1 MNIFKSGEPVDLSEH
16 MLSTYRTL
24 RVGLVVIAVLFPL
37 VLAIGGYFLSGG
49 QLRLQSSMSAYYHT
63 VMRNWFVGVLFTIS
77 GLLAAY
83 KGYRPAENVALNLA
97 AVFAVLIAVFPSES
111 GTRWHGIFAVS
122 FFLCIAYVCIFCAS
136 ATLSLMNADKQ
147 KRYRRLYKLL
157 GWVMVAS
164 PAVAAI
170 LTETL
175 GLTTSYIFF
184 AEVVGVYAFA
194 AYWGVKTRE
203 IRETDAD
210 RKAAS
215 GELQLQAGKGAS
227 DAVREL
233 QVRDVPDAPMAT
245 I

>member
-1 MNIFKSGEPVDLSEH
+1 MNIFKSDEPVDLSEH

-37 VLAIGGYFLSGG
+37 VLAIGGYFFGS

-111 GTRWHGIFAVS
+111 GSRWHGIFAVS

-136 ATLSLMNADKQ
+136 ATLSLVNEKRQ
-147 KRYRRLYKLL
+147 KHYRRAYKLL

-194 AYWGVKTRE
+194 GYWAVKTHE
-203 IRETDAD
+203 IRQTDAD

-215 GELQLQAGKGAS
+215 GELELPAGGAA

-233 QVRDVPDAPMAT
+233 KVAHVPSA
-245 I
+245 